1 MTNPF
6 IVACV
11 YVFAA
16 PISVMFLV
24 CHLVLV
30 NVLSC
35 RVYRNMRMGGVPDVA
50 MPPVI
55 HLPGGA
61 LSGSRNAGSGHRYVF
76 SRYGGTDSAGS
87 DPTIF
92 PAVPATKV
100 GMQTAFSDDS
110 SEYSEDLKRKGS
122 LVDAEKA
129 QAQRIL

>member
-1 MTNPF
+1 M
-6 IVACV
+6 
-11 YVFAA
+11 
-16 PISVMFLV
+16 
-24 CHLVLV
+24 
-30 NVLSC
+30 
-35 RVYRNMRMGGVPDVA
+35 PDVA

-61 LSGSRNAGSGHRYVF
+61 LAGSHNAGTGHRYAF
-76 SRYGGTDSAGS
+76 SRYAGTDSAGS

-92 PAVPATKV
+92 HAVPATKV

-110 SEYSEDLKRKGS
+110 SEYSEELKRKAS